1 VHKRLSSFI
10 TQLWHCENEM
20 EKSALEVRGL
30 EAPKFV
36 TDDAIAT
43 EMRGVCT
50 GRDIHPTNN

>member
-1 VHKRLSSFI
+1 
-10 TQLWHCENEM
+10 M